1 MVAVTHSLSASA
13 ASALDLLRE
22 GLRPDDAA
30 PVEQAHDWAR
40 GLYGERVLA
49 TREPTWSHAL
59 GMALIAASL
68 RLDAD
73 TRLAALCFAVG
84 DGLGHSADEVT

>member
-22 GLRPDDAA
+22 GLAPDDAA
-30 PVEQAHDWAR
+30 RVEQAHDWAR
-40 GLYGERVLA
+40 GLYGERVLG

-73 TRLAALCFAVG
+73 TRLAALCFAAG
-84 DGLGHSADEVT
+84 DVLSHPADE